1 MDRGA
6 WKAAVHGVA
15 EGWTW
20 LGNFTFTFHFH
31 ALEKEMATHSSVL
44 AWRIPGTGEP
54 GGLPS
59 MESHRVGHDWS
70 DLAAVVPC
78 PVLTVASWTAYRFL
92 RRQAR
97 WSGIPISWR
106 IFQFVVIYTVKG
118 FGITNKVV
126 DVFIGEGDGTPL
138 QYSCLENPMEEE
150 PGRPQPMGS
159 LRVGHNWATS
169 LSFFHFHALET
180 EMATHSS
187 VLSWRIP
194 GAGDVRWADVYG
206 VTQSRARLK
215 WLSSS
220 SRCFYRTLLLFWWS
234 NGCWQFDL
242 WFLCLFKIQLEHLEV
257 HGSQTVEAWL
267 GEFWAL
273 LC

>member
-1 MDRGA
+1 MY
-6 WKAAVHGVA
+6 
-15 EGWTW
+15 
-20 LGNFTFTFHFH
+20 TFP
-31 ALEKEMATHSSVL
+31 ESV
-44 AWRIPGTGEP
+44 IPC
-54 GGLPS
+54 L
-59 MESHRVGHDWS
+59 
-70 DLAAVVPC
+70 
-78 PVLTVASWTAYRFL
+78 VLTVPSWPAYRFL
-92 RRQAR
+92 RRQVR
-97 WSGIPISWR
+97 WSGISFSWR

-126 DVFIGEGDGTPL
+126 DVFIGEGDGTSL

-187 VLSWRIP
+187 VLAWRIP

-257 HGSQTVEAWL
+257 HGSLTVLAWL